1 VTATLPPEIDDIPG
15 VTRRHRLSDLY
26 HERTNFQ
33 FIKHSRRWLIISST
47 LVVVSLILF
56 GVRGLNL
63 GIDFEGGTSWQ
74 VQMKNGKSGSVA
86 DVRDL
91 LSKAGFG
98 DAKVS
103 VLTPP
108 GGGADTVR
116 VEARVVNDPIDV
128 LRTDL
133 ANYGHITDADVQI
146 PNTDGGSFTFTTAN
160 DVTPTVEAVK
170 AAIAGSALVNPKITV
185 KGHVVTITVPKL
197 PASQVQ
203 KVAAALATYAGTT
216 AQDVSVNTVGPTW
229 GHEVSQKALKALII
243 FFFVLAAYLAIRF
256 EWKMSAAAII
266 AVIHDIIFTVGVY
279 ALFHFQV
286 SPATVTA
293 FLTILGFSLYDTV
306 VVFDKVGEFQRTLT
320 ATGRSTY
327 GEMVNRSLNAVLMR
341 SLSTS
346 LVALLPV
353 VSLLIVGSGILGA
366 TALEDFA
373 LALAAGLFIG
383 SYSSIFVAAP
393 LLAWWK
399 EREPQYRALAE
410 RRQRAG
416 GTAPMPAMATAGRAP
431 VGVSDVATVAS
442 DEPLPERPL
451 GVPGPP
457 AVPRQ
462 TIQARPRQQRG
473 KKRK

>member
-1 VTATLPPEIDDIPG
+1 MTVIAPPPEVEDIPG
-15 VTRRHRLSDLY
+15 VTRRHRPSDLY

-47 LVVVSLILF
+47 LVVLSLLLLF
-56 GVRGLNL
+56 VRGLNL
-63 GIDFEGGTSWQ
+63 GIDFEGGTAWQ
-74 VQMKNGKSGSVA
+74 VQMATGKTAKVA
-86 DVRDL
+86 DVRAL
-91 LSKAGFG
+91 LSSLGFN

-103 VLTPP
+103 LLTPP
-108 GGGADTVR
+108 SGGGETVR
-116 VEARVVNDPIDV
+116 VQARVIDDPTHIAQV
-128 LRTDL
+128 AL
-133 ANYGHITDADVQI
+133 ARYGGVKDSDVQFA
-146 PNTDGGSFTFTTAN
+146 PSGSGGSFTFTTKSTI
-160 DVTPTVEAVK
+160 TPTVSGVTGSLSGTRLTSPQVKVTGHAV
-170 AAIAGSALVNPKITV
+170 AVTV
-185 KGHVVTITVPKL
+185 KTL

-203 KVAAALATYAGTT
+203 SVAAALAKYAGRNVNDVSTT
-216 AQDVSVNTVGPTW
+216 AVGPTW
-229 GHEVSQKALKALII
+229 GHDVSRKAVKALII
-243 FFFVLAAYLAIRF
+243 FFFVLAAYLALRF
-256 EWKMSAAAII
+256 EWKMSAAAIV

-320 ATGRSTY
+320 ATGRTTY
-327 GEMVNRSLNAVLMR
+327 SEMVNRSLNAVLMR

-353 VSLLIVGSGILGA
+353 VSLLIVGAGILGA

-410 RRQRAG
+410 RRRRVPA
-416 GTAPMPAMATAGRAP
+416 AAMASVAATGAPAVTPEVLGEPAERA
-431 VGVSDVATVAS
+431 
-442 DEPLPERPL
+442 ERPL
-451 GVPGPP
+451 GVAGPP

-462 TIQARPRQQRG
+462 TIQARPRNQRG